1 VSPYLIFIE
10 CPLYCIICQQ
20 KQKYCGESCFSGTS
34 GNSGGDLWESGSAR
48 LYFLGFQGLKNSRGP
63 RGNGFPGSP
72 WHPYAQDYTV
82 FFTLLTLIGMREG
95 TIHPLSF
102 LDQILSAEFISKISK
117 LFWRWKL
124 TDEFDSLPSSLRLMK
139 NAPRWRWR
147 WAFFS

>member
-1 VSPYLIFIE
+1 LNALFIVLFVNKNKKTVE
-10 CPLYCIICQQ
+10 KVAFQGPQVIVA
-20 KQKYCGESCFSGTS
+20 
-34 GNSGGDLWESGSAR
+34 GSAR

-117 LFWRWKL
+117 LFWR
-124 TDEFDSLPSSLRLMK
+124 
-139 NAPRWRWR
+139 
-147 WAFFS
+147 